1 MILSKVGRVLTVANI
16 DGTEDRKMKSF
27 KEFDEAATLAQRQK
41 MKLQFKKNKAKIM
54 RGRKLAAKKLAS
66 PEKLKAK
73 AQKKARDM
81 ILKKFLKD
89 KGKDELSFS
98 ARQGIE
104 KKVDAKSALIKKIAK
119 RILPKVKKADREKLK
134 KKQGGNE

>member
-1 MILSKVGRVLTVANI
+1 
-16 DGTEDRKMKSF
+16 MKSF